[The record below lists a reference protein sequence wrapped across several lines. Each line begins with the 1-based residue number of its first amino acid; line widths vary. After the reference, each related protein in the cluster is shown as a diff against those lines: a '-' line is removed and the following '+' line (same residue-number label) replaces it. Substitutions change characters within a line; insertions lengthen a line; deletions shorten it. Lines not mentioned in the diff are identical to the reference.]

1 MTELAEL
8 EVENSPIEAGGRARV
23 NEELMKE
30 AELED
35 GQMIVVSSENKDILV
50 SAYSDYMIEREK
62 ISLRGKDRKKLGVQ
76 EGDKVTVREHKKLL
90 QKLL

>member
-1 MTELAEL
+1 LAEL
-8 EVENSPIEAGGRARV
+8 EVENSPIESGGRARV
-23 NEELMKE
+23 NEEIMKE

-62 ISLRGKDRKKLGVQ
+62 ISLRVNDRKKLGVQ